1 VRADSGQPVLS
12 IHSRGKTV
20 ELPKELHLQEDRLM
34 LLVMFTWH
42 MVQQT
47 SEDAASAAV
56 VAAIS

>member
-1 VRADSGQPVLS
+1 
-12 IHSRGKTV
+12 V
-20 ELPKELHLQEDRLM
+20 ELTNELHLQEDRLM

-42 MVQQT
+42 MMRQA